1 MVELFQAHKFRSS
14 VSTRQTYDSDTA
26 FNETNITNYLA
37 ELEEYIA
44 FLVTVVAAEKEDPN
58 AAISMI
64 DIENLT
70 AGPMSK
76 EFKRSSKEKEI
87 DPPVTVERVQ

>member
-1 MVELFQAHKFRSS
+1 M
-14 VSTRQTYDSDTA
+14 
-26 FNETNITNYLA
+26 A

-70 AGPMSK
+70 AGPMSQD
-76 EFKRSSKEKEI
+76 FKRIKEKEF
-87 DPPVTVERVQ
+87 DPPVTIERVQ